1 MKPAIHILSAAAA
14 LLCCALAL
22 PTAAQ
27 EQTPAKASAQPAPAQ
42 ELAKLTSENQLA
54 DQKLKKKLQ
63 QINAE
68 KEELGP
74 STNWARS
81 RRRKPPSWKPS

>member
-42 ELAKLTSENQLA
+42 ELAKLTSETSW
-54 DQKLKKKLQ
+54 
-63 QINAE
+63 
-68 KEELGP
+68 P
-74 STNWARS
+74 TRS
-81 RRRKPPSWKPS
+81 